1 MKKILFLSLLCCLLL
16 FGFFLLRKRIIK
28 NQIADN
34 HSASLAIGLI
44 NGSGDPLA
52 DRIFSKYLQ
61 KYNFLVSYVI
71 TIDDTFEKTIV
82 IEHIDK
88 NLKNGKRLQR
98 YLAYKRPKKFLFW
111 SVEKIPL
118 FSSFCYPPIYLFIDS
133 TLNLSASIILGKDYL
148 AIIKDGKSH

>member
-1 MKKILFLSLLCCLLL
+1 M
-16 FGFFLLRKRIIK
+16 IK
-28 NQIADN
+28 NQITDN
-34 HSASLAIGLI
+34 YSDSLAIGLI

-52 DRIFSKYLQ
+52 DKLFCKYLQ

-71 TIDDTFEKTIV
+71 EIDDTFEKTIV

-88 NLKNGKRLQR
+88 NLKNGKRLQK
-98 YLAYKRPKKFLFW
+98 YLACKRPKKFLFW

-118 FSSFCYPPIYLFIDS
+118 FSRFYYPPIYLFVDS

-148 AIIKDGKSH
+148 AIIKNEQSY